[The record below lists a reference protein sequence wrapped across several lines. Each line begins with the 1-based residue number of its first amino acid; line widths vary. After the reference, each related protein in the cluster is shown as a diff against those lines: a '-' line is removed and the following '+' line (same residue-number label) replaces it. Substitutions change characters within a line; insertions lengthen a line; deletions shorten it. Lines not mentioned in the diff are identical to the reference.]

1 MLLTVVRGPKEDFK
15 TSECLFPLS
24 AIFMRES
31 SRKSFIIMIFI
42 KDFKFLF
49 SFISSHTFHSAMTT
63 IHHDQTIEWMENDLG
78 FHQPFLISA
87 TDDDNMEP
95 RSIMEFNVTGAIV
108 RSFLRDGETMI
119 IL

>member
-1 MLLTVVRGPKEDFK
+1 
-15 TSECLFPLS
+15 
-24 AIFMRES
+24 
-31 SRKSFIIMIFI
+31 MIFI